1 MAIASGQRQ
10 HAPESANIQPLN
22 VPPLRSRPAWAL
34 LEQHYQKL
42 KRVHL
47 RQLFA
52 DDRGRGERLAIEGA
66 GVYLDY
72 SKNRITDETLQ
83 LLLQLARESGLRER
97 INAMFRGDKINI
109 SENRAA
115 LHVALRAPS
124 AATIFHDGRNV
135 VPDVQA
141 VLERMADFSKRVC
154 GGAWKGQTGKRIR
167 NVINIGIGGSDLGP
181 VMAYEAL
188 KHYSDR
194 GMFFRFVSNVDGTDL
209 TEAVHDLEP
218 AETLFIV
225 SSKTF
230 TTLET
235 MTNASS
241 AREWLLGGMKG
252 DQSAIAKHFVAVST
266 NAEQVAKFGIDTA
279 NMFGFWDWVG
289 GRYSMDSAIGLST
302 MLAIGPDNFYAML
315 GGFHQMDEHFRSTPF
330 ERNLPVLMGLI
341 GLWYNDFFGA
351 QTVAVLPYEQY
362 LKRFPAYLQQLTME
376 SNGKHVT
383 LDGVQVDYDTGPIF
397 WGEPGTNGQHS
408 FYQLIHQGTRLIPCD
423 FIAFIRPLNPL
434 ARHHDMLI
442 ANVFAQTEALAFGKT
457 ADQVK
462 AEGTPDWLVP
472 HRLFE
477 GNRPSNTILLEALTP
492 AALGKL
498 VALYEHIVFTQG
510 TIWQIDSFDQWGV
523 ELGKA
528 LAQRIIPELEA
539 ATEPK
544 LEHDSSTNALIRRYR
559 KLKGAA

>member
-1 MAIASGQRQ
+1 MTT
-10 HAPESANIQPLN
+10 SA
-22 VPPLRSRPAWAL
+22 LRMRPAWAAL
-34 LEQHYQKL
+34 KKHHQKM

-52 DDRGRGERLAIEGA
+52 KDRERGERMAVEAA
-66 GVYLDY
+66 GIYFDY
-72 SKNRITDETLQ
+72 SKNRITDETLG
-83 LLLQLARESGLRER
+83 LLLQLAGESGLRDH
-97 INAMFRGDKINI
+97 IDAMFRGDKINV
-109 SENRAA
+109 SEKRAV
-115 LHVALRAPS
+115 LHVALRAPRGAS
-124 AATIFHDGRNV
+124 ILHDGQNV
-135 VPDVQA
+135 VPEVHA
-141 VLERMADFSKRVC
+141 VLDKMAAFADRLR
-154 GGAWKGQTGKRIR
+154 GGAWTGHTGKRIR

-188 KHYSDR
+188 KHYSER
-194 GMFFRFVSNVDGTDL
+194 AMTFRFVSNVDGTDFA
-209 TEAVHDLEP
+209 EAVHDLDP

-235 MTNASS
+235 MTNAHT
-241 AREWLLGGMKG
+241 ARDWLLAGLKG
-252 DQSAIAKHFVAVST
+252 EQAATAKHFVAVST
-266 NAEQVAKFGIDTA
+266 NAEEVTKFGIDTA

-302 MLAIGPDNFYAML
+302 MLAIGPDNFRAML
-315 GGFHQMDEHFRSTPF
+315 DGFHQMDEHFRTAPF
-330 ERNLPVLMGLI
+330 ERNLPVLMGLLSI
-341 GLWYNDFFGA
+341 WYNDFFGA

-383 LDGVQVDYDTGPIF
+383 WDGVAVDYDTGPIY

-423 FIAFIRPLNPL
+423 FIAFGRALNPL
-434 ARHHDMLI
+434 GRHHDILL
-442 ANVFAQTEALAFGKT
+442 ANVIAQTEALAFGKT
-457 ADQVK
+457 AKQVK

-477 GNRPSNTILLEALTP
+477 GNRPSNTLMLDALTP
-492 AALGKL
+492 TTLGKL
-498 VALYEHIVFTQG
+498 VALYEHSVFTQG
-510 TIWQIDSFDQWGV
+510 TIWQVDSFDQWGV

-528 LAQRIIPELEA
+528 LAQRIIPELEG
-539 ATEPK
+539 ATETK

-559 KLKGAA
+559 KLKGAG